1 MKKLHLLILRG
12 IFFFFLG
19 VSSSPVYAQ
28 VTFKKITLSDKFV
41 GEGVS
46 VGDFNKDGH
55 LDVAAGP
62 FLWMG
67 PNFSTRYKIGPNGAD
82 SFPITEYAYYYMQTR
97 PYDVNND
104 GWLDIPF
111 QRNLQTFMWLENPG
125 PGKEGEL
132 WKEHTMGNGM
142 GGETSQ
148 FVPLFNNKENVL
160 ISGYNVND
168 RFEGPLSWSEFDKSQ
183 NKYVW
188 HVISQK
194 KYRANS
200 HGLGIGDVNGDRR
213 NDILVRDGWYE
224 QPSSIKED
232 PLWTYHPYLFSF
244 DPYKSRE
251 NLGGSHM
258 FVDDVDKDGDADIIA
273 ALEGHGWGL
282 AWFEQ
287 IKVADSI
294 SFTPHMIMG
303 SNEELNLY
311 GGVGFS
317 QLHSLGYV
325 DVDGDGLKDIVT
337 GKRYY
342 AHVNVDPDTDG
353 PAVLYWFKQTR
364 KAGKTSFVP
373 MLIDSGAGSGSSMEE
388 QKDIDKDGHPDI
400 VTSSKKGTYIFLT
413 RGYKKSK
420 TKM

>member
-1 MKKLHLLILRG
+1 MKKIHTIIVR
-12 IFFFFLG
+12 G
-19 VSSSPVYAQ
+19 VSLAFIAILFSPAYAQ
-28 VTFKKITLSDKFV
+28 ITFKKITLSDTNV

-62 FLWMG
+62 YLWMG
-67 PNFSTRYKIGPNGAD
+67 PGFTTRYRIGPNGD
-82 SFPITEYAYYYMQTR
+82 STYPTNQYGYYYMQIR
-97 PYDVNND
+97 PYDINND

-111 QRNLQTFMWLENPG
+111 QRGLQNFLWLENPG
-125 PGKEGEL
+125 AGKRNQL
-132 WKEHTMGNGM
+132 WEEHSLGNGM

-148 FVPLFNNKENVL
+148 FVPLFSNKKNVL

-168 RFEGPLSWSEFDKSQ
+168 RFEGPLSWSEFDSAQ
-183 NKYVW
+183 NKYTW
-188 HVISQK
+188 HIISEK
-194 KYRANS
+194 KYKANS
-200 HGLGIGDVNGDRR
+200 HGLGTGDVNGDGR

-224 QPSSIKED
+224 QPASIKGD

-244 DPYKSRE
+244 DPYHSRE

-258 FVDDVDKDGDADIIA
+258 FVDDLDGDGDGDVVA

-287 IKVADSI
+287 IKQADTI
-294 SFTPHMIMG
+294 TFIPHMIMG
-303 SNEELNLY
+303 TNEEKNLY

-325 DVDGDGLKDIVT
+325 DIDGDGLKDIVA
-337 GKRYY
+337 GKRYK
-342 AHVNVDPDTDG
+342 AHDGLDPDSDG

-364 KAGKTSFVP
+364 KAGKTTFVP
-373 MLIDSGAGSGSSMEE
+373 MLIDSSVGSGSSMEE
-388 QKDIDKDGHPDI
+388 QRDIDGDGHPDI
-400 VTSSKKGTYIFLT
+400 VTSSKKGAYIFLT
-413 RGYKKSK
+413 RRH
-420 TKM
+420 